1 MSAITSTIIP
11 IIISAIMAA
20 MSSLTSI
27 FPANIEAKEEDILLN
42 MSVVSDT
49 HLDEEFSPLAWFLG
63 IGIRDMARAKTP
75 VDAVVVT
82 GDLTNY
88 GDEGSIDEFFDTM
101 QKNWS
106 GKAIIAMGNHDIGHV
121 EDKTA
126 EEARQYFVDKYNAYQ
141 GTDIDQPYY
150 STEVNG
156 YKFIVLT
163 DQSDDS
169 WDHPD
174 LFQDQLDFLD
184 AELATSGSD
193 DKPVFVISHWPIAG
207 THGEEIAWDDGDMG
221 EPYSTQVQQ
230 ILEKYENVF
239 YISGH
244 IHIGLNDDFT
254 RDQYG
259 VSYYDRVNGVNYIN
273 LPSYGLFSRFGTIL
287 GGKGYQFEVYEDKVV
302 IRARNFVTHKWFGNY
317 ETVVELD

>member
-1 MSAITSTIIP
+1 MAIIKAF
-11 IIISAIMAA
+11 ISAFMAA
-20 MSSLTSI
+20 FMAVAPTLSVFAPSA
-27 FPANIEAKEEDILLN
+27 FEAKEDGILLN

-49 HLDEEFSPLAWFLG
+49 HLDEKFSPLAWFLG
-63 IGIRDMARAKTP
+63 IGLRDMDRAKTP
-75 VDAVVVT
+75 VDVVAVT

-88 GDEGSIDEFFDTM
+88 GDEGSIDEFFSTM
-101 QKNWS
+101 EKNWD

-121 EDKTA
+121 EDKEA
-126 EEARQYFVDKYNAYQ
+126 EEARRYFVEKYNAYQ
-141 GTDIDQPYY
+141 GIGIEKSYY

-184 AELATSGSD
+184 AELASSGSD
-193 DKPVFVISHWPIAG
+193 TKPVFVICHWPLVG
-207 THGEEIAWDDGDMG
+207 THGEEVAWDDGDIG
-221 EPYSTQVQQ
+221 EPYSTQIQQ

-239 YISGH
+239 FISGH
-244 IHIGLNDDFT
+244 IHIGLNGNFT
-254 RDQYG
+254 KEHFG
-259 VSYYDRVNGVNYIN
+259 VSSYDRRNGVNYLN
-273 LPSYGLFSRFGTIL
+273 LPSYGLFSRYGTLL
-287 GGKGYQFEVYEDKVV
+287 GGRGYQVEVYEDKV
-302 IRARNFVTHKWFGNY
+302 ILRARNFVTHNWFDLY

>member
-1 MSAITSTIIP
+1 MSLTSTIIP

-20 MSSLTSI
+20 MSSFTSMI
-27 FPANIEAKEEDILLN
+27 PARIEAKEDDVLLN
-42 MSVVSDT
+42 LSVVSDT

-63 IGIRDMARAKTP
+63 IGLNDMSRAKTP
-75 VDAVVVT
+75 VDAVLVT

-101 QKNWS
+101 EKHWD
-106 GKAIIAMGNHDIGHV
+106 GKAVIAMGNHDIGHV
-121 EDKTA
+121 EDKEA
-126 EEARQYFVDKYNAYQ
+126 EEARQYFVEKYNAYQ
-141 GTDIDQPYY
+141 GTNIEKSYY
-150 STEVNG
+150 STEIDG

-174 LFQDQLDFLD
+174 LFEDQLDFLD
-184 AELATSGSD
+184 AELASSGSD
-193 DKPVFVISHWPIAG
+193 DKPVFVISHWPLAG

-221 EPYSTQVQQ
+221 EPYTTQVQQ

-239 YISGH
+239 FISGH
-244 IHIGLNDDFT
+244 IHIGLNGEFT
-254 RDQYG
+254 SEKYG

-273 LPSYGLFSRFGTIL
+273 LPSYGLFSRFGTVL
-287 GGKGYQFEVYEDKVV
+287 GGKGYQIEVYDDEVV